1 MERLFEVMAEDMGIT
16 PYKGESEDS
25 YIYRIVFSALGLWCL
40 TNARTEMQDIKG
52 ISKNAQTIL
61 LHNLAEEY
69 IKFHPSLRCFFV
81 REKKDLAV
89 FIRNLYEQS
98 GYLMISDNNYNI
110 LNKGAEAVRVSD
122 IEYLYL
128 GLPSGKISVNGL
140 GIHCCYSD
148 REISIQEFLIRD
160 SLTPEE
166 YIAVN
171 YNLCDFETR
180 DIDCLELEFLDT
192 KSLKPVSKS
201 WRREHLS
208 EFTIARKGYLGP
220 YYKVIVK
227 NNGKIFFSDENK
239 NIDSIDSLTGAEFR
253 RLYIALR
260 RYYNH
265 PMEVLVCPID
275 NEYTHI
281 KINGQMPNREY
292 FYFLLNGWPKGF
304 ATDRY
309 NFIMRNELVPQSITI
324 LENLGFKSRNG
335 VFYG

>member
-16 PYKGESEDS
+16 PYKGESKDS
-25 YIYRIVFSALGLWCL
+25 YIYRIVFSALGVWCL
-40 TNARTEMQDIKG
+40 TNARTEIQGIKG
-52 ISKNAQTIL
+52 ISKNSQTIL
-61 LHNLAEEY
+61 LHNLVEEY
-69 IKFHPSLRCFFV
+69 INLYPPIRQFLGS
-81 REKKDLAV
+81 KKKVLAV
-89 FIRNLYEQS
+89 FIRNLYEQT
-98 GYLMISDNNYNI
+98 GYFLISDKNYNV
-110 LNKGAEAVRVSD
+110 LNKGAETVRVSD

-128 GLPSGKISVNGL
+128 GIPSRKISVNGL
-140 GIHCCYSD
+140 GIHCCYSGK
-148 REISIQEFLIRD
+148 EISIQEFLIRD
-160 SLTPEE
+160 SFTPEE

-171 YNLCDFETR
+171 YNLCDFENR
-180 DIDCLELEFLDT
+180 DIDFLELEYFDT
-192 KSLKPVSKS
+192 SSLKPVSKS
-201 WRREHLS
+201 WQKRSLS
-208 EFTIARKGYLGP
+208 GFTIARKGYIGP

-227 NNGKIFFSDENK
+227 NNGEIFFSNENK

-265 PMEVLVCPID
+265 PMEVLICPID

-292 FYFLLNGWPKGF
+292 FYFLLNSWPKGF

>member
-1 MERLFEVMAEDMGIT
+1 MERLFDVMAKDMGIT
-16 PYKGESEDS
+16 PYKGESKDS

-40 TNARTEMQDIKG
+40 TNAQTEMQDMKG

-69 IKFHPSLRCFFV
+69 IKLYPSLRSFFG
-81 REKKDLAV
+81 REKKDVAV
-89 FIRNLYEQS
+89 FIRNLYEQT
-98 GYLMISDNNYNI
+98 GYLLILDNNYNV
-110 LNKGAEAVRVSD
+110 LNKSAEAVRVSD

-140 GIHCCYSD
+140 GIHSCHFHK
-148 REISIQEFLIRD
+148 EISMEEFLIRD

-171 YNLCDFETR
+171 YNLCDFENR
-180 DIDCLELEFLDT
+180 DIDYLELEFFDT

-201 WRREHLS
+201 WQRKSLS
-208 EFTIARKGYLGP
+208 EFTIVRKGYLGP

-227 NNGKIFFSDENK
+227 NDSEILFSDENK

-260 RYYNH
+260 RYYDH
-265 PMEVLVCPID
+265 AMEVLVCPID

-304 ATDRY
+304 VTDRY
-309 NFIMRNELVPQSITI
+309 NFIMRNELVPQSVAI
-324 LENLGFKSRNG
+324 LEDLGFKRKNG